1 VPGKTAIP
9 QGPDDLAAS
18 AMFELLWDKL
28 TDVIGTA
35 ATATLLRRSIKR
47 AVGRQPTLAELG
59 ISREGFEYKYKLPE
73 LWQERDPKTLQELRV
88 LIDEL
93 CPLLAELTG
102 SLLISNLR
110 SIPEFQ
116 QTHLI
121 PGAGEPKK
129 S

>member
-1 VPGKTAIP
+1 
-9 QGPDDLAAS
+9 
-18 AMFELLWDKL
+18 MFELLWDKL

-47 AVGRQPTLAELG
+47 AVGRQPTLSELG
-59 ISREGFEYKYKLPE
+59 IVREGFEYKYTLPA
-73 LWQERDPKTLQELRV
+73 LWQGRDPQTLQELRD

-93 CPLLAELTG
+93 CPLLSELTG
-102 SLLISNLR
+102 SLLISNLQ

-116 QTHLI
+116 QSQLM
-121 PGAGEPKK
+121 PRPEAKK